1 MLKFVTDLI
10 NNHRFNF
17 LDKILVILIKNTG
30 TPCIITAVVRSGKLL
45 ASSSEGLV
53 FESLRCQWHKEREN
67 SNKIIIIKYF

>member
-30 TPCIITAVVRSGKLL
+30 TPCIITAVVL
-45 ASSSEGLV
+45 ASSSEGLG
-53 FESLRCQWHKEREN
+53 FESMRCQWHKEREN